1 MSKLTENKGQYTRRD
16 ALKLGLSAAA
26 VASVAPLLMTSR
38 TAQAAEV
45 TTLTVADVGGPYG
58 TGFSKA
64 FYKPFEEATGIK
76 IINTV
81 LGPDPVPQFQMMVDT
96 KNYLFDVALL
106 NPEHLV
112 RLNKLG
118 KPYLEDINVT
128 VPDPENYVKG
138 SITKQF
144 GGVSIF
150 ALALGY
156 RLDAFSGDKAPKN
169 WVDFWNTEKF
179 KGRRGLWRSPIC
191 TLEVA
196 LMADG
201 VDPKHLYPLDVD
213 RAFRSLD
220 KIRKSID
227 VWWTGGAQATQLL
240 QSGELDMLSIWSSR
254 AQTAIDAGTPAAI
267 AWDQGLYNIDGFTI
281 PHGSP
286 KVEAARKFIQFCM
299 DAKRQSVFTEDL
311 ACGPTNVKAYDFI
324 DKKKATLLPTAPDHI
339 GQLALLGA
347 DYWGENQLALTER
360 FEKWVMS

>member
-1 MSKLTENKGQYTRRD
+1 MTKSTEKGLYTRRD
-16 ALKLGLSAAA
+16 ALKLGLGAAA
-26 VASVAPLLMTSR
+26 VASLAPMIISR
-38 TAQAAEV
+38 PASAAEV

-58 TGFSKA
+58 TGFAKA

-76 IINTV
+76 IVNTV

-112 RLNKLG
+112 RLNKLP
-118 KPYLEDINVT
+118 KPYLEDVHVQ
-128 VPDPENYVKG
+128 VPDPENYVNG
-138 SITKQF
+138 SITPQF
-144 GGVSIF
+144 AGVSIF

-156 RLDAFSGDKAPKN
+156 RTDSFSSGGPKN
-169 WVDFWNTEKF
+169 WVDFWNTGKF

-191 TLEVA
+191 TLEAA

-201 VDPKHLYPLDVD
+201 VDPKKLYPLDVD

-220 KIRKSID
+220 KIRSSID
-227 VWWTGGAQATQLL
+227 IWWTSGAQATQLL
-240 QSGELDMLSIWSSR
+240 QSGELDLLSIWSTR
-254 AQTAIDAGTPAAI
+254 AQTAIDAGTPADI
-267 AWDQGLYNIDGFTI
+267 AWDQGLYNIDGWTI

-299 DAKRQSVFTEDL
+299 DAKRQSLFTNDL

-324 DKKKATLLPTAPDHI
+324 DKKKAALLPTAPDHI
-339 GQLALLGA
+339 QQLALLGA
-347 DYWGENQLALTER
+347 DYWGENQVALTER
-360 FEKWVMS
+360 FEKWVLG

>member
-1 MSKLTENKGQYTRRD
+1 MKKMIEKGQYTRRD
-16 ALKLGLSAAA
+16 ALKLGLGAAA
-26 VASVAPLLMTSR
+26 VASLSPLIITR
-38 TAQAAEV
+38 PARAAEV
-45 TTLTVADVGGPYG
+45 KTLTVADVGGAYG

-112 RLNKLG
+112 RLNKEP

-128 VPDPENYVKG
+128 VSDPQDYVPG

-156 RLDAFSGDKAPKN
+156 RTDTFSSNNGPQN
-169 WVDFWNTEKF
+169 WVDFWNTAKF

-191 TLEVA
+191 TLELA

-201 VDPKHLYPLDVD
+201 VDPKKLYPLDVD

-220 KIRKSID
+220 KIRKNID
-227 VWWTGGAQATQLL
+227 IWWTSGAQATQLL

-254 AQTAIDAGTPAAI
+254 AQTAIDGGAPAAI

-286 KVEAARKFIQFCM
+286 KRDAARQFIQFCM
-299 DAKRQSVFTEDL
+299 DARRQSLYTSDL
-311 ACGPTNVKAYDFI
+311 ACGPTNIKAYEFI
-324 DKKKATLLPTAPDHI
+324 DKKKAALLPTAPDHI
-339 GQLALLGA
+339 KQLQLLGA
-347 DYWGENQLALTER
+347 EYWGEHQVALTER